1 MSILVNRETAVIVQG
16 GTGKQ
21 GSFHTG
27 LMKDYGT
34 NIVGTVK
41 PGVSGTMNGLPIYPS
56 VADAVLHTHVD
67 ASVIFA
73 PPASAKDALAEAVFA
88 GVKLAVVITEN
99 VPVHDSMIMRK
110 IARDHGTMLIGPNT
124 IGLIS
129 AGESKLGVMPAELYK
144 PGKIGII
151 SRSGTLTHEI
161 SSIIS
166 ESGLGISTAIDM
178 GGDMVI
184 GSGFAELAT
193 MFNSDSKTKAVV
205 VVGEVG
211 GSKEQE
217 LAEYLSSKRIK
228 KPLIAYIAGINAP
241 LGKRM
246 GHAGAIVS
254 GGSTTA
260 DAKLKTL
267 SLSGATVARYLDEI
281 PNLIDRSLS

>member
-1 MSILVNRETAVIVQG
+1 MAILVYKNTSVIVQG

-21 GSFHTG
+21 GSFHTD
-27 LMKDYGT
+27 LMKEYGT

-41 PGVSGTMNGLPIYPS
+41 PGFKGTYNNLPVFPS
-56 VADAVLHTHVD
+56 VANATAQLKVD
-67 ASVIFA
+67 ATVIFA

-88 GVKLAVVITEN
+88 GIKLAVVITEN
-99 VPVHDSMIMRK
+99 IPIHDSMIMRN
-110 IARDHGTMLIGPNT
+110 IARKNGTIMVGPNT

-129 AGESKLGVMPAELYK
+129 PGKSKLGVMPAELYK
-144 PGKIGII
+144 PGKIGIV

-166 ESGLGISTAIDM
+166 DSGLGISTAIDM

-184 GSGFAELAT
+184 GSGFAELVK
-193 MFNSDSKTKAVV
+193 MFDADDETKAIVV
-205 VVGEVG
+205 IGEVG

-217 LAEYLSSKRIK
+217 LADYLLTGKLK

-241 LGKRM
+241 EGKRM
-246 GHAGAIVS
+246 GHAGAIIS

-260 DAKLKTL
+260 DAKLKIL
-267 SLSGATVARYLDEI
+267 SSRGAITARYLDEI
-281 PNLIDRSLS
+281 PSLIDKYL

>member
-267 SLSGATVARYLDEI
+267 SSSGATVARYLDEI